1 MFHTNKKN
9 QSVKEISQK
18 QTCMHQALVYAF
30 THRHTHTQTLMEVK
44 IQINANSIMVIPKS
58 LFQIGHFDKN
68 N

>member
-1 MFHTNKKN
+1 
-9 QSVKEISQK
+9 
-18 QTCMHQALVYAF
+18 MHQALVYPF